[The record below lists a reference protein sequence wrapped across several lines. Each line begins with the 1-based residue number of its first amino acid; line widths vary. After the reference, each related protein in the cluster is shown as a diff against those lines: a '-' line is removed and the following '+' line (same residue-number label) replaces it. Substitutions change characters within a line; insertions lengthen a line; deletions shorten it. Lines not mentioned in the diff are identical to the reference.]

1 MNGTYLRVG
10 LMIIASLGLAVGL
23 VLFLGQN
30 RVHDGL
36 EFESYFGESVQG
48 LDVGSPV
55 KFRGVQLGQVSTI
68 QLASAAYREAGDVQD
83 PLHRQVVV
91 RYAVDP
97 KKLGTRDPDIAAAVR
112 AGLRARLAAQGIT
125 GLAYVELDFVDP
137 IRFPAQAVDWKP
149 VRMVIPSM
157 PSTISQFQDAAQA
170 LAAKLQN
177 VDLVGIADSIQG
189 LVEDSRAQLKEG
201 DLKAVLS
208 DAAATM
214 RALKTGVDAA
224 DLAAVS
230 ADLRAA
236 LVAVRDLAG
245 GPQSRE
251 LIAATTKTAER
262 LSEATA
268 RLPALIA
275 SLEATVRRANAG
287 TADLQAELVPILRDV
302 RATAAN
308 LRDTTDTLRRY
319 PAGTL
324 LGGPPPRE
332 APSARGAGGR

>member
-10 LMIIASLGLAVGL
+10 LMIVVSLGLAVGL

-36 EFESYFGESVQG
+36 EFESYFTESVQG

-55 KFRGVQLGQVSTI
+55 KFRGVQLGQVTTI
-68 QLASAAYREAGDVQD
+68 LLASAAYREAGDVQD
-83 PLHRQVVV
+83 PAHRQVVV

-97 KKLGTRDPDIAAAVR
+97 KKLGTRDPDIPAAVR

-137 IRFPAQAVDWKP
+137 MRFPAQAVDWTP
-149 VRMVIPSM
+149 GRMVIPSM

-177 VDLVGIADSIQG
+177 VDLVGIANSIQG
-189 LVEDSRAQLKEG
+189 LVDEARTQLQGG
-201 DLKAVLS
+201 DVKTALK
-208 DAAATM
+208 DAAEMM
-214 RALKTGVDAA
+214 RTLRAGVEAA
-224 DLAAVS
+224 DLPGVS
-230 ADLRAA
+230 TDLRAA

-275 SLEATVRRANAG
+275 SLESTVKRANNG

-319 PAGTL
+319 PAGSL

-332 APSARGAGGR
+332 MPPARGTGGR